1 MNRAIIKSFS
11 TTGRSFVTK
20 VRPTEFSQN
29 SILRKG
35 VTTEFSQNSILR
47 ERVIMLENKIDRIE
61 KLIEKDK
68 EKDFLY
74 SCVCSILCVG
84 AIVYLKIKN

>member
-1 MNRAIIKSFS
+1 MNRAMIKSFS

-35 VTTEFSQNSILR
+35 ATTEFSQNSILR

-61 KLIEKDK
+61 KRIEDDK
-68 EKDFLY
+68 NTDFIY
-74 SCVCSILCVG
+74 TCVWTIFCVG
-84 AIVYLKIKN
+84 AIVYLKLK